1 MKDGYTLTERYDRV
15 ITESGTI
22 RRIHQEDFCQALGY
36 PSYIKYE
43 SEKGPSLQDCIA
55 MVRRTSSVP
64 AADALVLLRWNIG
77 NLLLGNS
84 DGHAKNLSI
93 LYTEGGPKLAPLY
106 DIVCTR
112 IYPGIS
118 RNMAIAIG
126 GSFDPGQIGL
136 KEWNNL
142 AKTLGMNPRLVL
154 RTLQELI
161 VSIEDRLELY
171 CNEFIETTGSDPV
184 IDRINQ
190 TIRKQVRRTKTL
202 LK

>member
-1 MKDGYTLTERYDRV
+1 MRGGAPSTHILKLANHEFKGLTWNEGYSSFLAARLGVPCVEVLVKDGYTLTKRYDRV

-55 MVRRTSSVP
+55 MMRQASIVP
-64 AADALVLLRWNIG
+64 AADALVLLHWNIC

-84 DGHAKNLSI
+84 DGHAKN
-93 LYTEGGPKLAPLY
+93 
-106 DIVCTR
+106 
-112 IYPGIS
+112 
-118 RNMAIAIG
+118 
-126 GSFDPGQIGL
+126 
-136 KEWNNL
+136 
-142 AKTLGMNPRLVL
+142 LGMNPRLVL

-161 VSIEDRLELY
+161 ESIEDRLELY
-171 CNEFIETTGSDPV
+171 HNEFIETMGSDPV

-190 TIRKQVRRTKTL
+190 TIRKQARRTKTL
-202 LK
+202 LGSAV